1 MRQLK
6 IIKQVTNRETVSL
19 DKYLHEIGKVE
30 LLTTEEEV
38 NLARLIK
45 EGDKAA
51 FDHLI
56 KANLRFVVSVAK
68 IGRASCRERV

>member
-19 DKYLHEIGKVE
+19 DKYLPEIGKVE

-38 NLARLIK
+38 NLARKLK

-51 FDHLI
+51 LDQLV
-56 KANLRFVVSVAK
+56 KA
-68 IGRASCRERV
+68 